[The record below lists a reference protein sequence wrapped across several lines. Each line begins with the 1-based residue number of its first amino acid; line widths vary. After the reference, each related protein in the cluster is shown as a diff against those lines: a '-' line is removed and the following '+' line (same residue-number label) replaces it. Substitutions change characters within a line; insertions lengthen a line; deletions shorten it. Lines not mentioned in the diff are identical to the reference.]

1 MHDTTS
7 FIDTMLLIS
16 MLTLGAILTQPP
28 VSASSRACADYTAA
42 TNARPVVT
50 PASSLLRVVRR
61 VTLPESGPAAV
72 QGIRSLDMRADGTM
86 LLVDSRQPRVSLRTA
101 SLGLTSILGREG
113 SGPGEY
119 RIPIQGWFSSSGDIW
134 VLDMNAARLQ
144 AYTASGTYRKS
155 VPGMPL
161 DARVAFEL
169 TDSSFLIVGPTRTP
183 RGNHVATAFR
193 YNGQQAWNSV
203 LLDPRVLELD
213 LIVDGAWATRLR
225 DGSAVVGMSVV
236 PDVTQI
242 DATTGAIRCRSRIPA
257 AFWRQLTARERPR
270 NATLAVLRQW
280 IEAASVARVAVAL
293 PDGGFIVEIEGGA
306 KGAESPR
313 RSWVLFDSRLAPRQV
328 VDDVPGRIVRTKGD
342 TLLVIDDEAAEGVA
356 IHYLVFTAPIGVR
369 R

>member
-1 MHDTTS
+1 MNVRIS
-7 FIDTMLLIS
+7 GIPALLLS
-16 MLTLGAILTQPP
+16 CSLGVLPAHVSHAQPSA
-28 VSASSRACADYTAA
+28 SASSRTCVDYTAA

-61 VTLPESGPAAV
+61 VTLPESGPAGV

-193 YNGQQAWNSV
+193 YSGQQVWNSV
-203 LLDPRVLELD
+203 PLDPRVLELD
-213 LIVDGAWATRLR
+213 LIVDGAWGTRLQ
-225 DGSAVVGMSVV
+225 DGSAVVGMSIV

-242 DATTGAIRCRSRIPA
+242 DATTGATSA
-257 AFWRQLTARERPR
+257 AGRA
-270 NATLAVLRQW
+270 
-280 IEAASVARVAVAL
+280 
-293 PDGGFIVEIEGGA
+293 
-306 KGAESPR
+306 SPR
-313 RSWVLFDSRLAPRQV
+313 PS
-328 VDDVPGRIVRTKGD
+328 
-342 TLLVIDDEAAEGVA
+342 GVN
-356 IHYLVFTAPIGVR
+356 
-369 R
+369 